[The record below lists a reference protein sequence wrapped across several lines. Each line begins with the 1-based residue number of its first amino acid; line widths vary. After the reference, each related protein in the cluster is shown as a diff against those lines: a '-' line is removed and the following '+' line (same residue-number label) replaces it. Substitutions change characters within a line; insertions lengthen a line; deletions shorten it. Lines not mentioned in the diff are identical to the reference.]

1 MTTFSLEMGW
11 PNKKGTI
18 VYHTILNR
26 RLTLD
31 MLSLTLMIGS
41 FFLKSHTTQR
51 EPNVEAKMCWT
62 CLFHDTQE
70 TSSGGW
76 KKTQYLLIARGFNCQ
91 EIA

>member
-51 EPNVEAKMCWT
+51 EPNVEAKMC
-62 CLFHDTQE
+62 
-70 TSSGGW
+70 
-76 KKTQYLLIARGFNCQ
+76 
-91 EIA
+91 